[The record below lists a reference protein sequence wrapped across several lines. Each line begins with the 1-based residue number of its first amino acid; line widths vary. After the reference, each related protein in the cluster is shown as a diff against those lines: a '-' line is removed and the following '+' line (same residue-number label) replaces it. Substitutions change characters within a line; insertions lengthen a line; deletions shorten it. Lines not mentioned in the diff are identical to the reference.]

1 LWKRFPRAGLEVIVG
16 LDNQI
21 NCVDLEWGEGTLG
34 RHYDSFHMQED
45 KKEEDEIA
53 KAAGADKVLRSSNS
67 TEQES

>member
-1 LWKRFPRAGLEVIVG
+1 MG
-16 LDNQI
+16 LDNQT
-21 NCVDLEWGEGTLG
+21 NCVDLEWEEGKLG

-53 KAAGADKVLRSSNS
+53 KAAGADKDLRSSNS

>member
-1 LWKRFPRAGLEVIVG
+1 VG